1 MKRRLTVENQRTY
14 RSWWGMMARCYR
26 TDDRDY
32 RYYGARGI
40 RVCDRWHVFEKFLED
55 VGTRPAGMSIDRVD
69 NDGDYDP
76 GNWRWAT
83 PTQQA
88 RNSRRVKLTPELAA
102 AIRVV
107 AAAGMKHD
115 LLASALGIHRVSVD
129 AIIRGASWSPEDE

>member
-1 MKRRLTVENQRTY
+1 
-14 RSWWGMMARCYR
+14 MARCYR